1 MHLPACG
8 LSRMNFFSKVFFR
21 FETERGK
28 QTFHLLSALFRV
40 GEISKP
46 RRLGSRRRE
55 QKNESYA
62 FISISISFI
71 HSLVCLSVCLPY
83 PFTML
88 CKLHCLHIF
97 LQSSH
102 YNPGKIPHLTLS
114 SVSLLCC
121 HTTDMILCEHNLQ
134 STYITIYISC
144 IHTRS
149 YKNICNIYIYFF
161 Y

>member
-21 FETERGK
+21 FGTGEGK

-55 QKNESYA
+55 QKKESYA

-71 HSLVCLSVCLPY
+71 HSLVCLSVCLLY

-97 LQSSH
+97 CSH
-102 YNPGKIPHLTLS
+102 PTTTPASFPILPYHQCHYYAAIQLIWYCANIIYNLHI
-114 SVSLLCC
+114 
-121 HTTDMILCEHNLQ
+121 
-134 STYITIYISC
+134 
-144 IHTRS
+144 
-149 YKNICNIYIYFF
+149 
-161 Y
+161 